1 MNNIEIF
8 LNLGTYLVL
17 GESWMDKPTDFGVPM
32 GVLFLLAFMGMM
44 FGNANRQKQQ
54 IDHQQQQ
61 IAEFR
66 KTQRECMICEKV
78 IPVKKLGQQME
89 ISSLSLRARRVT
101 CSLNCRLEYA
111 ARLRREREGKN
122 KRTKKTNHFTI
133 RDLVGGVGPIIRRG
147 CARFARRARA

>member
-1 MNNIEIF
+1 MNIIEIF

-66 KTQRECMICEKV
+66 KTQKQENKKKVTTLQSATVSAELAQLSDVGAPGLPVVRMHDFRKPGMIATGSVTFSDGVKCEWHV
-78 IPVKKLGQQME
+78 DQFY
-89 ISSLSLRARRVT
+89 
-101 CSLNCRLEYA
+101 RLA
-111 ARLRREREGKN
+111 LVPPSEGY
-122 KRTKKTNHFTI
+122 RP
-133 RDLVGGVGPIIRRG
+133 LEGGHD
-147 CARFARRARA
+147 

>member
-1 MNNIEIF
+1 MNIIEIF
-8 LNLGTYLVL
+8 LNLGTCLVL

-78 IPVKKLGQQME
+78 IPVKKLGQH
-89 ISSLSLRARRVT
+89 RVT

-122 KRTKKTNHFTI
+122 KRTKKK
-133 RDLVGGVGPIIRRG
+133 
-147 CARFARRARA
+147 